1 MGKIKYFLKEEL
13 WPHITY
19 VYKNEPKKVSSDFI
33 SRQTDLNL
41 LLEEARG
48 FYNSEIDR
56 MKQVENKASIGLGI
70 TSILSTIITL
80 LFGSL
85 SVSDNYQFEAIDL
98 ICLFLFLMFSIGAI
112 WYTIQAH
119 ERKNYGFVNV
129 SEFFSNSAR
138 ELKFSLIEDYMNAAY
153 YNQAITNKKVDSMYL
168 AQKWFRNAIL
178 CICAWGMLKTVGLLY
193 AICSNWITSILS

>member
-33 SRQTDLNL
+33 SRQTDLDL

-56 MKQVENKASIGLGI
+56 MKQVDNKASIGLGI

-85 SVSDNYQFEAIDL
+85 SVSNNYQVKAIDL
-98 ICLFLFLMFSIGAI
+98 LCLFLFLLYSIGAI
-112 WYTIQAH
+112 WHTVKTH
-119 ERKNYGFVNV
+119 ERKSYGFVNV
-129 SEFFSNSAR
+129 SDFFSNSAR

-153 YNQAITNKKVDSMYL
+153 YNQTVTNKKVDSMYL

-178 CICAWGMLKTVGLLY
+178 CICVWGILKTIGLLY
-193 AICSNWITSILS
+193 TICINWITSILF

>member
-33 SRQTDLNL
+33 SRQTDLDL

-80 LFGSL
+80 LFDSCR
-85 SVSDNYQFEAIDL
+85 FPITIRL
-98 ICLFLFLMFSIGAI
+98 I
-112 WYTIQAH
+112 
-119 ERKNYGFVNV
+119 
-129 SEFFSNSAR
+129 
-138 ELKFSLIEDYMNAAY
+138 
-153 YNQAITNKKVDSMYL
+153 
-168 AQKWFRNAIL
+168 
-178 CICAWGMLKTVGLLY
+178 LL
-193 AICSNWITSILS
+193 T

>member
-1 MGKIKYFLKEEL
+1 MEKIKYFFKEEL

-19 VYKNEPKKVSSDFI
+19 VYKNEPKKISSDFI
-33 SRQTDLNL
+33 SRQSDLDL
-41 LLEEARG
+41 LLEEARS

-70 TSILSTIITL
+70 TGILSTIITL

-85 SVSDNYQFEAIDL
+85 SVSNNCWFKAVCL
-98 ICLFLFLMFSIGAI
+98 ICLFLFLLYCIGAI
-112 WYTIQAH
+112 WYTIKVQ
-119 ERKNYGFVNV
+119 ERENYGIVYV
-129 SEFFSNSAR
+129 SDFFSNSAR

-153 YNQAITNKKVDSMYL
+153 YNQAIINKKVDSMYL

-193 AICSNWITSILS
+193 AIFSNWITSILS